1 VTAAPWT
8 WRRVGLVALAAVGG
22 SLLVVIVASYWS
34 EPNDNLAYWL
44 AGQRLAAGL
53 PVYVSG
59 EAAFA
64 PYAYHYPPPL
74 AQALAPLTLVVPTLA
89 YLVAYRALELLVTWD
104 LAGRRMLPMLAL
116 IAVLPVAVELR
127 FENVH
132 LFVALG
138 IVVGLRRWPWLF
150 AVGAVVK
157 LSPGLGVVYL
167 LLRRRWRD
175 AVVAI
180 VIGLVIA
187 GVSGVLDADLW
198 RAWLDSVLGRAD
210 VVGNSLLPVPYI
222 ARAFAGLALAAVGGA
237 IGRRRGEL
245 LLVAGITVANPGLA
259 TNGLAVLAAV
269 LPIWLAGP
277 AGVGDRAEPQ
287 GPRLT
292 PAWLGRSP
300 AL

>member
-1 VTAAPWT
+1 VTAGPWT
-8 WRRVGLVALAAVGG
+8 GRRVVLVGLAAVGA
-22 SLLVVIVASYWS
+22 SLLAVIVAAFWS
-34 EPNDNLAYWL
+34 EPNDNFAYWL

-74 AQALAPLTLVVPTLA
+74 AQVLAPLTLVIPALA

-104 LAGRRMLPMLAL
+104 LAGRRLLPMLAL

-132 LFVALG
+132 LLVALC

-157 LSPGLGVVYL
+157 LSPGLGIVYL
-167 LLRRRWRD
+167 ALRRRWRD
-175 AVVAI
+175 AVLASVLM
-180 VIGLVIA
+180 LVIA
-187 GVSGVLDADLW
+187 GVSWALGADLW

-210 VVGNSLLPVPYI
+210 MVGNSLLPVPY
-222 ARAFAGLALAAVGGA
+222 AVRAAAGLALAVAGGA
-237 IGRRRGEL
+237 IGRRGGEL

-259 TNGLAVLAAV
+259 MNGLAVLAAA
-269 LPIWLAGP
+269 LPVWLAGP
-277 AGVGDRAEPQ
+277 AGVGDAVERHGPQ
-287 GPRLT
+287 LT
-292 PAWLGRSP
+292 SARPARSAP
-300 AL
+300 